1 MRSPLD
7 KVCQLWT
14 SRVPRVN
21 SPRMTIPTIYSAC
34 PVENPTRNHFGL
46 TGAWS
51 RVRSHMGSAY
61 FSLPSVGAQ
70 PNMQK
75 AQCRGQ
81 PGCALSTSP
90 GMHEGILQRVVLP
103 KKIDMDGESQSST
116 ASMGAS
122 GRRRGSKSCCWQTT
136 STSSATSQQKLILT
150 TEATSRISNKSKS
163 SACSHC

>member
-14 SRVPRVN
+14 SRVPKVN

-61 FSLPSVGAQ
+61 FSLPSAGAQ

-90 GMHEGILQRVVLP
+90 GMHEGILQWVVLP
-103 KKIDMDGESQSST
+103 KKLIRMERAKAAQHLLVHPVAGGEVSPAVGKQLQLHLQLLNRS
-116 ASMGAS
+116 
-122 GRRRGSKSCCWQTT
+122 
-136 STSSATSQQKLILT
+136 
-150 TEATSRISNKSKS
+150 
-163 SACSHC
+163 

>member
-1 MRSPLD
+1 MLS
-7 KVCQLWT
+7 
-14 SRVPRVN
+14 
-21 SPRMTIPTIYSAC
+21 IYSAC
-34 PVENPTRNHFGL
+34 QAENPTRNHFGL
-46 TGAWS
+46 TGVWS

-61 FSLPSVGAQ
+61 FSLPSAGAQ

-103 KKIDMDGESQSST
+103 KKIDTDGESQSST

-122 GRRRGSKSCCWQTT
+122 GSRRGSKSCCWQTT
-136 STSSATSQQKLILT
+136 STSSASSQQKLILT
-150 TEATSRISNKSKS
+150 TEATFRISNKSKS

>member
-14 SRVPRVN
+14 SRVPKAN

-61 FSLPSVGAQ
+61 FSLPSAGAQ

-90 GMHEGILQRVVLP
+90 GMHEGILQWVVLP
-103 KKIDMDGESQSST
+103 KKLIRMERAKAAQHLWVHPVAGGEVSPAVGKQLQLHLQLLNRS
-116 ASMGAS
+116 
-122 GRRRGSKSCCWQTT
+122 
-136 STSSATSQQKLILT
+136 
-150 TEATSRISNKSKS
+150 
-163 SACSHC
+163 

>member
-1 MRSPLD
+1 MRSPLN

-14 SRVPRVN
+14 SRVPKVN
-21 SPRMTIPTIYSAC
+21 CPRMTIPTIYTAC

-46 TGAWS
+46 TGAGS

-103 KKIDMDGESQSST
+103 KKIDTDGESQSST

-122 GRRRGSKSCCWQTT
+122 GSRRGSKSCCWQTT